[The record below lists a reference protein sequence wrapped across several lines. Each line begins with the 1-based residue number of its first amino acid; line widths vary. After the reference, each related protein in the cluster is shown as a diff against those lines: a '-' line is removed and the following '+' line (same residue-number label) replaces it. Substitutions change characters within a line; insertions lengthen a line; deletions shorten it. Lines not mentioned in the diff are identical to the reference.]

1 MADTLLR
8 PCSIQVSAA
17 SGGSGG
23 AKRFLEDLIGA
34 KQQYLNEAERA
45 RESAGTS
52 QIQPFRC

>member
-1 MADTLLR
+1 M
-8 PCSIQVSAA
+8 SAA

>member
-1 MADTLLR
+1 MLLR

-52 QIQPFRC
+52 HLSTILC